1 LQAAEKGII
10 TYTPAKDL
18 KLSDQKEA
26 KDESDDILEP
36 KDIELLEK
44 FLEEVN
50 AEDANEGR
58 EVGDEGEQLDKQ
70 TDKH

>member
-1 LQAAEKGII
+1 
-10 TYTPAKDL
+10 
-18 KLSDQKEA
+18 
-26 KDESDDILEP
+26 
-36 KDIELLEK
+36 
-44 FLEEVN
+44 LEEVN